1 MAIWNILQTFGI
13 LYDHLIHF
21 VFIWYI
27 FSVSLIFT
35 KKNLATL
42 LSQPKKSRRRTGTM
56 LQTSDQGDQ
65 IGRISANRA
74 IVYFWTVF
82 LKKIKKQPKSL
93 DYFFQR
99 KSCINFDKKKNS
111 SAAFWALCFTNSSG
125 HPAPIPDKDKESILK
140 E

>member
-1 MAIWNILQTFGI
+1 MVSFQTKNTNLGKFWRALDWKTLIYFMAIWNILQTFGI

-82 LKKIKKQPKSL
+82 LKKIKKATQIFGLLFSTKVV
-93 DYFFQR
+93 Y
-99 KSCINFDKKKNS
+99 
-111 SAAFWALCFTNSSG
+111 
-125 HPAPIPDKDKESILK
+125 
-140 E
+140 

>member
-1 MAIWNILQTFGI
+1 MAKQNLHNAKSFRPFSQGCQMVSFQTKNTNLGKFWRALDWKTLIYFMAIWNILQTFGI

-56 LQTSDQGDQ
+56 LQTLDQGDFPT
-65 IGRISANRA
+65 IGRL
-74 IVYFWTVF
+74 FTF
-82 LKKIKKQPKSL
+82 GQ
-93 DYFFQR
+93 FF
-99 KSCINFDKKKNS
+99 
-111 SAAFWALCFTNSSG
+111 
-125 HPAPIPDKDKESILK
+125 
-140 E
+140 